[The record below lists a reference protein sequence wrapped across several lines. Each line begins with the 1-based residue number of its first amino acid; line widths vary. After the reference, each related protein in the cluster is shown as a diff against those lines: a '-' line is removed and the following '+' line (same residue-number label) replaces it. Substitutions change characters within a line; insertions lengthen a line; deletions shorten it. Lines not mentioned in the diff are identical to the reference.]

1 MIHLS
6 GAALDK
12 PACRAEHERMRGRGG
27 GRKPPDM
34 PFHGTCFVRPRP
46 DTGETIPGAAA
57 SISCVRAADAPS
69 PFCAASAL
77 PSLLHWWALGID
89 PRRGPSESIAG
100 YSSHDFSFAF
110 AFDVWLLGSRT
121 DLRLIVCP
129 FWL

>member
-1 MIHLS
+1 MIHLF

-12 PACRAEHERMRGRGG
+12 PACRAEHERMRGVGAESLRTCQ
-27 GRKPPDM
+27 
-34 PFHGTCFVRPRP
+34 FHGFCFVRPRP